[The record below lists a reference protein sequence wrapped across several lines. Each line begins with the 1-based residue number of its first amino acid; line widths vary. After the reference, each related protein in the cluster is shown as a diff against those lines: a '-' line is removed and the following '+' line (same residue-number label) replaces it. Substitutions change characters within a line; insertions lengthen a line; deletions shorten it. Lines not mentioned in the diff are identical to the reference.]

1 MNPVVTRQTAP
12 KEQFMVR
19 TECEL
24 LDWYR
29 KQALDS
35 DRSITY
41 VINHAL
47 KEYRKAQEARREQQA

>member
-1 MNPVVTRQTAP
+1 MNPVTRQKTP
-12 KEQFMVR
+12 KETFMVR

-29 KQALDS
+29 KMALDN
-35 DRSITY
+35 DRSVTY

-47 KEYRKAQEARREQQA
+47 KEYRKEQEAQREQPQS